1 MTITSRKIALTLRIW
16 LILLPMK
23 NIIIEALSIGRRKVI
38 NKATTSMTGLIFS
51 ARPWLLPDPATA
63 SNDSADRRN
72 TVNPSYIS
80 YQIIPDGS
88 KKLNPTLK
96 PISSSD
102 LSKIFSMAKSKNG
115 GALWLGE
122 HHNSAMDHDLQ
133 ANFICCVHDERN
145 KGGDPKMA
153 VGLEMVQV
161 QFQPVLDAYV
171 SGQITSEE
179 MRRRVE
185 WDKRWSWSFE
195 NYLNVFET
203 CRELNIPLIALN
215 VDSEDLGLVETG
227 GFPALHREQIQKYII
242 DPSGFAEFAKTRYY
256 KTYVDYVISPSY
268 DLHKELGILRTTIT
282 GQRLE
287 EDMPFTRFFSG
298 RILWD
303 EGMASN
309 AYKWSMSNPGGLII
323 GLVGADHVKFE
334 GGITGRY
341 KRLANGQYDSI
352 SVILNPTLIDTRP
365 SGSVSMATNSAASA
379 VGDGASQISLQLR
392 YLKEGVDMGTL
403 ESRKPES
410 TAGVLPLADYIVLSQ
425 SPREV

>member
-1 MTITSRKIALTLRIW
+1 MVES
-16 LILLPMK
+16 
-23 NIIIEALSIGRRKVI
+23 LSLGRREVV
-38 NKATTSMTGLIFS
+38 NKATASMMVGGILST
-51 ARPWLLPDPATA
+51 RPWLLPDRAIA
-63 SNDSADRRN
+63 SSDSADGRN
-72 TVNPSYIS
+72 TPNPSCIS

-88 KKLNPTLK
+88 VKLNPTLK
-96 PISSSD
+96 PIASTD
-102 LSKIFSMAKSKNG
+102 LTRIFSMTNSNSG

-133 ANFICCVHDERN
+133 ANFLRYVHDERKKAGN
-145 KGGDPKMA
+145 SKMA

-161 QFQPVLDAYV
+161 QFQPALDAYV
-171 SGQITSEE
+171 FGKITSEE
-179 MRRRVE
+179 MRRQVE

-195 NYLNVFET
+195 NYLKVFET
-203 CRELNIPLIALN
+203 CRELNIPMIALN
-215 VDSEDLGLVETG
+215 VDSEDLGLVEVG
-227 GFPALHREQIQKYII
+227 GFPALPREQIQKYII
-242 DPSGFAEFAKTRYY
+242 DPNGFAEFAKSRYY

-268 DLHKELGILRTTIT
+268 DLHKKLGILRTTIT
-282 GQRLE
+282 GQQLE

-309 AYKWSMSNPGGLII
+309 AYKWSKSNPGGLII

-341 KRLANGQYDSI
+341 KRLANGNYDSI

-392 YLKEGVDMGTL
+392 YLKEGVNMGSP
-403 ESRKPES
+403 ESRKPEN
-410 TAGVLPLADYIVLSQ
+410 TGGVLPLADYIVLSQ

>member
-1 MTITSRKIALTLRIW
+1 MMITSREIALTLRIW
-16 LILLPMK
+16 LILLPME
-23 NIIIEALSIGRRKVI
+23 NSIIEALSIGRREVI
-38 NKATTSMTGLIFS
+38 NKATTSMAGLIFS
-51 ARPWLLPDPATA
+51 ARPWLSPDPATA
-63 SNDSADRRN
+63 SNDSADGLN
-72 TVNPSYIS
+72 IVNHSYIS

-88 KKLNPTLK
+88 EKLNPTLK
-96 PISSSD
+96 PISPND
-102 LSKIFSMAKSKNG
+102 LNKILSMANSKNG

-133 ANFICCVHDERN
+133 ANFISCLHDERKN
-145 KGGDPKMA
+145 RGDSNMA

-171 SGQITSEE
+171 SGHITSEE

-185 WDKRWSWSFE
+185 WDKRWTWSFE
-195 NYLNVFET
+195 NYLKVFET
-203 CRELNIPLIALN
+203 CRELDIPLIALN
-215 VDSEDLGLVETG
+215 VDSEDLGLVEIG
-227 GFPALHREQIQKYII
+227 GFPALPRELIQKYII

-309 AYKWSMSNPGGLII
+309 AYKWSTSNPGGLII

-341 KRLANGQYDSI
+341 KRLANGRYDSI

-392 YLKEGVDMGTL
+392 YLKEGVDIGTP

-410 TAGVLPLADYIVLSQ
+410 TGGVLPLSDYIVLSQ